1 MRVCSGTSCPSL
13 RAARYAWVI
22 PTPGPMRAS
31 AHIAPCKLNMR
42 EILLY
47 LACAANSSMHG
58 SATLLRRLIFISPGG
73 WLDATLAESLAAF
86 LFYFS

>member
-1 MRVCSGTSCPSL
+1 
-13 RAARYAWVI
+13 
-22 PTPGPMRAS
+22 
-31 AHIAPCKLNMR
+31 MR